1 MNVNPYAAMMSS
13 FSESNYSTI
22 NASLRISQELDFITK
37 GLSATVLVNMKSHS
51 NSSYTNTLAPYF
63 YKVMDYTLIPLI
75 RSFSILSYYRKEQ
88 IILNRG
94 RSIVILTEPFILM
107 HVLIIID
114 VLVKTIQFPVC

>member
-1 MNVNPYAAMMSS
+1 MMSS

-63 YKVMDYTLIPLI
+63 YKVMDYTWDPLI